1 MTCGVTNNSCKQA
14 VFCIQNEASMMC
26 SGVAHATALN
36 TAWADLRGCR
46 DKSGVQVQVSGH
58 DTEYSMTA

>member
-1 MTCGVTNNSCKQA
+1 
-14 VFCIQNEASMMC
+14 MMC